1 MTPLRNTMTGRA
13 ADTAVGQVAI
23 LGVNGAFGA
32 RMARVLADAKGG
44 VLGIDLAVQPAA
56 QPGAGLP
63 LRRYLSG
70 DVTAPDAA
78 VREAVGEADCVVA
91 CLPEPVTEACVAD
104 LLAMMQP
111 ASMLVAILSVHGPF
125 FDRVHALD
133 AGARVLGLNPLFA
146 PSLDFAGQAVI
157 AMGDSRVPRAP
168 AFLGRLRALGAQV
181 TSMAPEDH
189 DRHMAA
195 VQVATHGAILAFG
208 RSLALLGY
216 DVNQGLRAATP
227 PHRVLLALL
236 GRIAAGSAAVYGEI
250 QCSNPYAGQAREA
263 LARSLD
269 ELARSA
275 SSGDAAFADF
285 FERAVQGIAP
295 RRADLARACA
305 DMFAHLPSQEPPLA
319 AATDTAPEEVLSGF
333 RRQID
338 GIDEEI
344 IDALSRRL
352 GLCRRVAEFKRQ
364 HEIPMMQPHRVEE
377 VKRRAAQLGARHGLA
392 ESFMFDLYALIIDY
406 ACRVEDEIIEGRARG
421 SGEPQPR

>member
-1 MTPLRNTMTGRA
+1 MTPLRNTTTGRA
-13 ADTAVGQVAI
+13 TDTAVGQVAI

-44 VLGIDLAVQPAA
+44 VLGIDLAAQPA
-56 QPGAGLP
+56 AGLP
-63 LRRYLSG
+63 LRRYLRG

-157 AMGDSRVPRAP
+157 AMGDGRVPRAP

-181 TSMAPEDH
+181 TSMSPQDH

-195 VQVATHGAILAFG
+195 VQVATHGAILGFG

-227 PHRVLLALL
+227 PHRALLALL

-250 QCSNPYAGQAREA
+250 QCTNPHAGQAREA
-263 LARSLD
+263 LAQSLD

-285 FERAVQGIAP
+285 FARATQGIAP

-305 DMFAHLPSQEPPLA
+305 DMFEHLPSPKTELQPQP
-319 AATDTAPEEVLSGF
+319 APARDAGPDEVLAGF

-344 IDALSRRL
+344 VDALARRL
-352 GLCRRVAEFKRQ
+352 GLCMRVAEFKRQ

-377 VKRRAAQLGARHGLA
+377 VKRRAAQLGAHHGLA
-392 ESFMFDLYALIIDY
+392 ESFMFDLYSLIIDH
-406 ACRVEDEIIEGRARG
+406 ACRVEDEIIEGGA
-421 SGEPQPR
+421 GEPQPR